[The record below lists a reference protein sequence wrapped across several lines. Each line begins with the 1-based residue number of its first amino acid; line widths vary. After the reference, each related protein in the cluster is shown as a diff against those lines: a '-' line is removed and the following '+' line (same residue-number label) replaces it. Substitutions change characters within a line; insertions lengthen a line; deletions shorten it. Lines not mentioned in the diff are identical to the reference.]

1 MERKKIRVFVSS
13 PGDVRQ
19 ERMIAK
25 KVISEL
31 GKKYQDYVSLEAIL
45 WEDLPL
51 EATASFQEGID
62 YFLDQ
67 APIDIAIFILW
78 SRLGSTLGTSYLK
91 ADGSPYASGT
101 EYEFDMMYTLWERT
115 QRPKIMVY
123 VKDTEPQYG
132 SGLNSTDIRG
142 LLAQKDRLDRFI
154 EEKFRDRETG
164 TNYAYTQYDKQ
175 QTFEER
181 LKSHLENLIRS
192 QIGYDVTIREWEG
205 NPYVGLRSYNSDE
218 SSIYCGRK
226 GLVYDI
232 VGKLLLVSDG
242 GDKPTLFVLG
252 ESGSGKSSLVKAGI
266 LPQLMIETTGET
278 SYNPIIVS
286 PSSFAGRIYDGLVEL
301 FLRCHPFLE
310 GNPVAMDLRN
320 GIPDNYNFQY
330 LRHAL
335 CENVSSVTPIIF
347 IDQFEEMFSDNQ
359 ITMEER
365 KRCLQLLR
373 GLSETRQ
380 VFMIF
385 SMRNDFYSRFTSYPE
400 LGTIKNLSI
409 VYDIPNVTAADI
421 AEIVEEPARKANLHW
436 ERNEKGISLSKR
448 IIEDAARLQNLPL
461 IEFALSELYKQCSE
475 AGEMTFDAYRRI
487 GYLKGAVIQY
497 ANNFYTS
504 LSSEE
509 QGAFNAILNSV
520 IAVSDEIGMVYV
532 RKTASRSNLEKDPLQ
547 KKVVQKL
554 VDAHLFVAGK
564 DVNGV
569 PTVTIVHE
577 ILLTSWDIVKEWCKQ
592 HHDFLQRNDHYE
604 KLARYWKSNGCRKND
619 LILERSALL
628 EAEYFMYHH
637 EADIHPVTFEFLDKS
652 LVRQRCSGLA
662 KHIFL
667 YALVVFFSI
676 GFVCAKLIPHAVDK
690 AVTDFFEFDF
700 NSLSWWDILF
710 MTLPVLLAS
719 SHAVYLRIA
728 RKYKYKSIRSSAL
741 VWLAI
746 IVCVV
751 IGACYD
757 YMTGQDVWSGIIVY
771 GAFCIS
777 GLSVFMEYRRRKLWK
792 KHTYKPYLMAD
803 RFETAKNIVLWSV
816 LGIVLVVTMVAYICI
831 LAEKNEQYEEKNKQY
846 ESTLLVADELFDGLN
861 NISKQLSWPDNLYIN
876 LRRKNYL
883 EERFRD
889 ELLDTIPD
897 RREWEYATCLYNL
910 YEPYEALNYLY
921 PGSFWNHHCF
931 YVLASAKAGLTTD
944 AEYAL
949 EEYVKDKRISEKD
962 VSWIPHTHL
971 IWTAEK
977 LGRYD
982 LADSIYS
989 ILCENDIDWSSGP
1002 GDLTN
1007 YGHIQLMKGDIDTA
1021 IGYYKKAIDVGVR
1034 TNPAFKEERLK
1045 LELKQMLANDFAT
1058 LRWLGTGINAY
1069 IDEAE
1074 QELDLETRTFYTS
1087 VADSITTN
1095 DIHQQ
1100 LIGEWAL
1107 ADSSIVLIFHP
1118 DVPLCQ
1124 YRVHSQGQEINR
1136 MLTNCRFSRHDG
1148 HLYWEE
1154 LNSDS
1159 ITISSCEI
1167 TSLADS
1173 AFSVK
1178 IIENGNEIDRGTIR
1192 TYYKNYTE

>member
-232 VGKLLLVSDG
+232 VGKLLSVSDG

-577 ILLTSWDIVKEWCKQ
+577 ILLTSWNIVKEWCKQ

-652 LVRQRCSGLA
+652 LVRQRRTGLVKHITLFVVAIVLLFLAGLYLYDNYDEKA
-662 KHIFL
+662 KHLINETL
-667 YALVVFFSI
+667 SYGYVVLSCSI
-676 GFVCAKLIPHAVDK
+676 LLIVSSVH
-690 AVTDFFEFDF
+690 
-700 NSLSWWDILF
+700 SIYLCLSKQ
-710 MTLPVLLAS
+710 
-719 SHAVYLRIA
+719 Y
-728 RKYKYKSIRSSAL
+728 
-741 VWLAI
+741 
-746 IVCVV
+746 
-751 IGACYD
+751 
-757 YMTGQDVWSGIIVY
+757 
-771 GAFCIS
+771 
-777 GLSVFMEYRRRKLWK
+777 EYRNIGSSVIIWLLIIMMAMALAYVNYYFAGVKWYGLLWAVLFIFYGLTVFQEYYRRLLWK
-792 KHTYKPYLMAD
+792 KRIYKPYIMAD
-803 RFETAKNIVLWSV
+803 GYDALKNTGLLMISGWGAIFALIYYGYT
-816 LGIVLVVTMVAYICI
+816 LDKQDTQLEKITGVTDQLFSALNHSKIRDAITWQDKMYID
-831 LAEKNEQYEEKNKQY
+831 
-846 ESTLLVADELFDGLN
+846 TL
-861 NISKQLSWPDNLYIN
+861 
-876 LRRKNYL
+876 RMNYL
-883 EERFRD
+883 ISNYSY
-889 ELLDTIPD
+889 ELNDSIPN
-897 RREWEYATCLYNL
+897 RRRGEYATCLYNL
-910 YEPYEALNYLY
+910 CYPTEALQLLCPDNY
-921 PGSFWNHHCF
+921 WDHHCIWI
-931 YVLASAKAGLTTD
+931 LACEKAGLVSD

-949 EEYVKDKRISEKD
+949 EEYVKGKRISEND

-977 LGRYD
+977 LGRFD

-989 ILCENDIDWSSGP
+989 ILRENDVDWSSEP
-1002 GDLTN
+1002 GDWTN
-1007 YGHIQLMKGDIDTA
+1007 FGHIQLMKGDIDAA
-1021 IGYYKKAIDVGVR
+1021 ISYYTNAVDTLVR
-1034 TNPAFKEERLK
+1034 TNPLLKEDEIRIQ
-1045 LELKQMLANDFAT
+1045 LKQMIAKDFAT
-1058 LRWLGTGINAY
+1058 LKWLGTGINAY

-1074 QELDLETRTFYTS
+1074 QELGFETRTFYTS
-1087 VADSITTN
+1087 VADSTTTK

-1107 ADSSIVLIFHP
+1107 ADSSYVINFHSV
-1118 DVPLCQ
+1118 VPICQ
-1124 YRVHSQGQEINR
+1124 YKVYSQGQEINR

-1154 LNSDS
+1154 LNVDGEAIWSSEIISLTDS
-1159 ITISSCEI
+1159 MF
-1167 TSLADS
+1167 SL
-1173 AFSVK
+1173 K
-1178 IIENGNEIDRGTIR
+1178 IIEDGDEQHRGVKQ
-1192 TYYKNYTE
+1192 TYYKNNTE

>member
-232 VGKLLLVSDG
+232 VGKLLSVSDG

-577 ILLTSWDIVKEWCKQ
+577 ILLTSWDVVKEWCKQ

-667 YALVVFFSI
+667 YALVILASFGLVF
-676 GFVCAKLIPHAVDK
+676 AKLFPDYIDK
-690 AVTDFFEFDF
+690 SFTDLFEFDF

-710 MTLPVLLAS
+710 MTLPVLFAS
-719 SHAVYLRIA
+719 SHSVYLRITK
-728 RKYKYKSIRSSAL
+728 KYKYKSIRSSAL

-746 IVCVV
+746 MVCVV

-757 YMTGQDVWSGIIVY
+757 YMTGQDVWSGIIMY

-803 RFETAKNIVLWSV
+803 RFETLKNIVLWSV
-816 LGIVLVVTMVAYICI
+816 LGIVLFVTMGSYMYI
-831 LAEKNEQYEEKNKQY
+831 LAEKTEQYEN
-846 ESTLLVADELFDGLN
+846 TLSVADKLFAGFH
-861 NISKQLSWPDNLYIN
+861 NISEKLSQSENLSIN
-876 LRRKNYL
+876 LLHKNYL
-883 EERFRD
+883 KERFVE
-889 ELLDTIPD
+889 ELHDTIPD
-897 RREWEYATCLYNL
+897 VREEQYARCLYNL
-910 YEPYEALNYLY
+910 YEPYEALVYLY
-921 PGSFWNHHCF
+921 PDNFWDQHCF
-931 YVLASAKAGLTTD
+931 YVLASAKAGLTEL
-944 AEYAL
+944 AKFAL
-949 EEYVKDKRISEKD
+949 EEYVKGRRLSESD
-962 VSWIPHTHL
+962 ASWISHTEL

-977 LGRYD
+977 LGRFD
-982 LADSIYS
+982 LADSLYT
-989 ILCENDIDWSSGP
+989 ILRENDVDWSSEHN
-1002 GDLTN
+1002 DLTN
-1007 YGHIQLMKGDIDTA
+1007 YGHIQLMKGDIDAA
-1021 IGYYKKAIDVGVR
+1021 IGYYKKAVDVCVR
-1034 TNPAFKEERLK
+1034 TNPSFKEEEIK
-1045 LELKQMLANDFAT
+1045 LQLKQMLAKDFAT

-1074 QELDLETRTFYTS
+1074 QELGFETRTFYTS

-1095 DIHQQ
+1095 EIHQQ

-1107 ADSSIVLIFHP
+1107 ADSSYVINFHSV
-1118 DVPLCQ
+1118 VPICQ
-1124 YRVHSQGQEINR
+1124 YKVYSQGQEINR

-1154 LNSDS
+1154 LNVDGEAIWSSEIISLTDS
-1159 ITISSCEI
+1159 VF
-1167 TSLADS
+1167 SL
-1173 AFSVK
+1173 K
-1178 IIENGNEIDRGTIR
+1178 IIEDGDEQHRGVKQ
-1192 TYYKNYTE
+1192 TYYKNNTE